1 MHSTSSNRTILGAAS
16 LLSLILSGCAATT
29 PPTVGPPSEPA
40 VATLRSTL
48 SAILNVPEFEHV
60 SWGVVVQSIDT
71 GDTMFALNPAKLMM
85 PASNMKIL
93 TLASGAER
101 LGWDYTFETRL
112 MTAGPV
118 EDGILKGDLI
128 VVGSGDPTIGDRAA
142 DSENGHLFEVW
153 AKQLVNAGIRRIDG
167 RLIGDDNAFD
177 DDGVEAGWTWDDL
190 AYSYAAPTGALTYDS
205 NAVELVVRP
214 AMVAGEPAE
223 LVVRPAEGGLTVEN
237 QVVTSPP
244 GAGFSLDLR
253 RGPGT
258 SRLVARG
265 AVPVGTAEFTR
276 TVSVDNPTDFFVTAL
291 QRALVGHGITISG
304 PALDVDAMTPPPDLS
319 ACRVLISHKSAPL
332 STLAVPMMKLS
343 LNLYAD
349 TLMKVLGASAG
360 GTGTVETGRQVVRSV
375 LQGWG
380 IAADGFVLSD
390 GSGLSRYNFVTVET
404 LVSVLRH
411 IAREPRHAAPFE
423 STLPVAGQDGTLAN
437 RMKGTDAEGNAHAK
451 TGSMTGVRGL
461 SGYVRTRDG
470 ERLAF
475 AMLANHFNIP
485 SARIDAAADRAIEQ
499 LAQFTRQPK

>member
-1 MHSTSSNRTILGAAS
+1 MHSTSSNRTVLVAA
-16 LLSLILSGCAATT
+16 LFLSLILSGCAAKT
-29 PPTVGPPSEPA
+29 PPIVGPSSESA
-40 VATLRSTL
+40 VSNLRVTL

-60 SWGVVVQSIDT
+60 SWGVAVQSIDS
-71 GDTMFALNPAKLMM
+71 GDTVFALNAAKLMM

-93 TLASGAER
+93 TLAAVAER

-112 MTAGPV
+112 MTSAPI

-128 VVGSGDPTIGDRAA
+128 VVGSGDPTIGHRAA
-142 DSENGHLFEVW
+142 DTGNGRLFEAW
-153 AKQLVNAGIRRIDG
+153 AEQLVNAGIRRIDG

-177 DDGVEAGWTWDDL
+177 DDGVEAGWVWDDL
-190 AYSYAAPTGALTYDS
+190 AYSYAAPIGALTYDS

-214 AMVAGEPAE
+214 ATTAGDIAQ
-223 LVVRPAEGGLTVEN
+223 LAVRPADSGLIVEN
-237 QVVTSPP
+237 HVTTSPP
-244 GAGFSLDLR
+244 GGQFSLDLR

-265 AVPVGTAEFTR
+265 AVPVGTAEFAR

-304 PALDVDAMTPPPDLS
+304 PALDIDAMTPPPDLS
-319 ACRVLISHKSAPL
+319 ACRVLISHRSAPL

-349 TLMKVLGASAG
+349 TLLKVLGASAG
-360 GTGTVETGRQVVRSV
+360 ETGTVETGRQVVRSV
-375 LQGWG
+375 LQSWG
-380 IAADGFVLSD
+380 IAADGVVLSD

-404 LVSVLRH
+404 LVSALRH
-411 IAREPRHAAPFE
+411 VAREPRHAVPFE

-437 RMKGTDAEGNAHAK
+437 RMKGTAAEGNAHAK

-475 AMLANHFNIP
+475 AMLANNFNIP